1 MSYKIENVERY
12 LREHGITPSYQRK
25 RVLEYLI
32 ANRNHPNVTQV
43 YEELI
48 GEIPSLS
55 KTTVYNTMNLFIEK
69 KIVEAIT
76 IEGTEIRYDLYDP
89 NSHGHFKCEECG
101 KVYDIKLDWNTLEI
115 PDLEGFEVKEQ
126 YIHFKGI
133 CAKCKK

>member
-1 MSYKIENVERY
+1 
-12 LREHGITPSYQRK
+12 
-25 RVLEYLI
+25 
-32 ANRNHPNVTQV
+32 
-43 YEELI
+43 
-48 GEIPSLS
+48 
-55 KTTVYNTMNLFIEK
+55 MNLFIEK

-101 KVYDIKLDWNTLEI
+101 EVYDIKLDWNTLEI